1 MAVEGLHHFN
11 YRGSAAEIR
20 AIRDFY
26 CDVLGLVDGP
36 RPQFGIPGHW
46 LYAGDSA
53 ILHLVEV
60 TSGEAVKATGNKPSA
75 LDHVALRCTDL
86 EGMLG
91 RLRASGIQFSSTKV
105 PGTGAVQLFCTDPAG
120 MGVELNFGSQG

>member
-1 MAVEGLHHFN
+1 
-11 YRGSAAEIR
+11 AAQIR

-36 RPQFGIPGHW
+36 RPPFGIPGHW
-46 LYAGDSA
+46 LYAGDAA

-60 TSGEAVKATGNKPSA
+60 PAAESAHAAGNKPTA

-86 EGMLG
+86 DAMTA
-91 RLRASGIQFSSTKV
+91 RLRAKGIEFSSMKV
-105 PGTGAVQLFCTDPAG
+105 PGTGNIQLFCTDPAG
-120 MGVELNFGSQG
+120 MGVELNFGAQG

>member
-1 MAVEGLHHFN
+1 MPVEGLHHFN
-11 YRGSAAEIR
+11 YRGSAAQIR
-20 AIRDFY
+20 AIREFY

-60 TSGEAVKATGNKPSA
+60 PAGESSKAKAEQPSA

-86 EGMLG
+86 EGMLA
-91 RLRASGIQFSSTKV
+91 RLRAHGVQYSSMKV

-120 MGVELNFGSQG
+120 MGVELNFGTQG